1 MIQYDKT
8 FESKFVKPMET
19 IDANEE
25 KSRADLELHD
35 ALIEGIQKDYQTL
48 LLVNKEL
55 NNKSNILKKGYL
67 KYILS
72 LEDKILQL
80 YR

>member
-1 MIQYDKT
+1 MKHYDNT
-8 FESKFVKPMET
+8 DQSAFVKPLET
-19 IDANEE
+19 IVANQD
-25 KSRADLELHD
+25 KSQADMELHE

-55 NNKSNILKKGYL
+55 NNKSNILKKGHL
-67 KYILS
+67 KNILA